1 MNYYA
6 VIDTNVIVSAMLNPD
21 SIPGL
26 VLKYALAGIIIPLLN
41 KDIFDEYRDVI
52 SRDKFAFDKKD
63 IDDVLSSIKQKA
75 ITLERTATEEQFVDQ
90 KDIVF
95 YEIVL
100 TARSE
105 TESYLVTGN
114 IKHFPNKPF
123 VVTPKEM
130 VDIINNTQL

>member
-21 SIPGL
+21 SIPGMI
-26 VLKYALAGIIIPLLN
+26 LKYALAGIIIPLINNEILN
-41 KDIFDEYRDVI
+41 EYCDVI
-52 SRDKFAFDKKD
+52 NRDKFDFNKND
-63 IDDVLSSIKQKA
+63 INDVLSSIKQNA
-75 ITLERTATEEQFVDQ
+75 ITLEKTATEEEFVDK

-95 YEIVL
+95 HEIVL
-100 TARSE
+100 TAQSK

-130 VDIINNTQL
+130 VDIINNSQF